1 MAEISDI
8 VKTKIDDFINLLES
22 NNITIQKAVLFGS
35 FANGTNN
42 EWSDIDLAVVS
53 ENFKG
58 NRLDDMLELNNYIF
72 KSSLDISPI
81 PYRPV
86 DFENSMFVRDEILK
100 KGIIIR

>member
-8 VKTKIDDFINLLES
+8 VRTKIDNFINLLES
-22 NNITIQKAVLFGS
+22 DNIHIQKAILFGS
-35 FANGTNN
+35 YAAGKNN

-58 NRLDDMLELNNYIF
+58 NRLDDMLKLNNYIF

-81 PYRPV
+81 PYRPE